1 MKTSRFLQM
10 GAVMFLA
17 GAALRLSSLA
27 VANGRRPVTLQF
39 GMPKVQGL
47 YTISKLTKRLRV
59 FHPYWLYLVGKR
71 VMDFLIAGTLLLF
84 LAPLMAMIA
93 VMVRLDSPGG
103 AIFAQERVGARIRVK
118 NGQKSWEVK
127 PFTIYKFRTMHKNNS
142 SAQHEAF
149 VKAMINKDEAAMAA
163 IQQQMGGSKM
173 KYKLERDPRVTR
185 VGAFLRK
192 TSLDELP
199 QLWNVVKGDMSL
211 VGPRP
216 ALAYEVDA
224 YQPQHLRRLE
234 AIPGFT
240 GLWQVKARSSVDF
253 DTMVDLD
260 VEYIDNPSLLQ
271 DLKIIFL
278 TPFAVFKGKGAA

>member
-1 MKTSRFLQM
+1 MKTSRIIQI
-10 GAVMFLA
+10 GAVALLA
-17 GAALRLSSLA
+17 GAALRLSSMA
-27 VANGRRPVTLQF
+27 IASGRRPTILRLEV
-39 GMPKVQGL
+39 PKVEKL
-47 YTISKLTKRLRV
+47 STMSKLTKRMRV
-59 FHPYWLYLVGKR
+59 FHPYWLYLIGKR
-71 VMDFLIAGTLLLF
+71 VVDFTMAGMLLMF
-84 LAPLMAMIA
+84 LAPLMAIIA
-93 VMVRLDSPGG
+93 IMVRLDSPGG
-103 AIFAQERVGARIRVK
+103 AIYAQERVGARIRVK

-149 VKAMINKDEAAMAA
+149 VKAMINKDEAAMVA

-224 YQPQHLRRLE
+224 YQNHHLRRLE

-253 DTMVDLD
+253 ETMVALD
-260 VEYIDNPSLLQ
+260 VEYIDNPSLIE
-271 DLKIIFL
+271 DLKIIFM